1 MAMGRCSTSS
11 RRRRWRDRVFRLPTD
26 AQPLTPARAL
36 EAYRTVLRARALDD
50 RRFVLN
56 RAGKLAFI
64 ISPRGHEVAQVAAII
79 ALQPGRDRFCLYYR
93 NFAAALA
100 CGFTPE
106 ELMLSAFARAADP
119 SSGGRQTPGNFGS
132 RKRGV
137 IIGSST
143 VGPQIPKAAG
153 IGLALKWKGEGALS
167 YVSFG
172 EGATSQGDFH
182 EGLNFAALHRCPVIF
197 FCENNHWAISV
208 PQALQ
213 VAGRGVAERAAGYG
227 IPGVRVRGDDFFE
240 VYRVVSEAAARAR
253 VGEGPTLIEA
263 EVLRLQSHSTDDDQR
278 AYRDA
283 AELASEAARDPIPRM
298 RDALMQRGWLDAG
311 TDASMREDVTR
322 EVERATEVA
331 EAAPDPDPATLS
343 RHIYA
348 DV

>member
-1 MAMGRCSTSS
+1 MSANVAPLS
-11 RRRRWRDRVFRLPTD
+11 RERVLG
-26 AQPLTPARAL
+26 
-36 EAYRTVLRARALDD
+36 AYRTVLQARALDD

-64 ISPRGHEVAQVAAII
+64 ISPRGHEVAQVAAIT
-79 ALQPGRDRFCLYYR
+79 ALEPGRDRFCLYYR

-106 ELMLSAFARAADP
+106 ELMLAAFARAADP

-132 RKRGV
+132 RRRGV

-153 IGLALKWKGEGALS
+153 IGLALKWRGEGALC

-182 EGLNFAALHRCPVIF
+182 EGLNFAAIHRCPVIF

-208 PQALQ
+208 PQRLQ
-213 VAGRGVAERAAGYG
+213 VAGPGIAERAAAYG
-227 IPGVRVRGDDFFE
+227 MPGVRVSGDDFFAIHAA
-240 VYRVVSEAAARAR
+240 VQEAARRARA
-253 VGEGPTLIEA
+253 GEGPSLIEA

-283 AELASEAARDPIPRM
+283 SELAAEAERDPIPRM
-298 RDALMQRGWLDAG
+298 REALVERGWLNADDDA
-311 TDASMREDVTR
+311 ALREDVNR
-322 EVERATEVA
+322 EVERATDAA
-331 EAAPDPDPATLS
+331 EAAPDPDPASLG
-343 RHIYA
+343 RHVYA
-348 DV
+348 DA

>member
-1 MAMGRCSTSS
+1 
-11 RRRRWRDRVFRLPTD
+11 LPTD
-26 AQPLTPARAL
+26 DPTLTREQVL
-36 EAYRTVLRARALDD
+36 DAYRTVLRARTLDD

-64 ISPRGHEVAQVAAII
+64 ISPRGHEVAQVAAIT

-100 CGFTPE
+100 CGFTSE

-132 RKRGV
+132 RRRGV

-153 IGLALKWKGEGALS
+153 IGLALKWKGEGALC

-182 EGLNFAALHRCPVIF
+182 EGLNFAAIHRCPVIF
-197 FCENNHWAISV
+197 FCENNRWAISV
-208 PQALQ
+208 PQPLQ
-213 VAGRGVAERAAGYG
+213 VAGPGVAERAAGYG
-227 IPGVRVRGDDFFE
+227 IPGVRVPGDDFFA
-240 VYRVVSEAAARAR
+240 VHLAVRQAAERARA
-253 VGEGPTLIEA
+253 GDGPSLIEA
-263 EVLRLQSHSTDDDQR
+263 QVLRLQSHSTDDDQR

-283 AELASEAARDPIPRM
+283 AELAAEAARDPIPRM
-298 RDALMQRGWLDAG
+298 REALIQRGWLTADDDARLRG
-311 TDASMREDVTR
+311 EVDR
-322 EVERATEVA
+322 EVERATESA
-331 EAAPDPDPATLS
+331 EAAADPEPSSLG
-343 RHIYA
+343 RHVYA
-348 DV
+348 DA

>member
-1 MAMGRCSTSS
+1 M
-11 RRRRWRDRVFRLPTD
+11 PTD
-26 AQPLTPARAL
+26 DRTLTREQVL
-36 EAYRTVLRARALDD
+36 DAYRTVLRARTLDD

-64 ISPRGHEVAQVAAII
+64 ISPRGHEVAQVAAIT

-132 RKRGV
+132 RRRGV

-153 IGLALKWKGEGALS
+153 IGLALKWKGEGALC

-182 EGLNFAALHRCPVIF
+182 EGLNFAAIHRCPVIF
-197 FCENNHWAISV
+197 FCENNRWAISV
-208 PQALQ
+208 PQPLQ
-213 VAGRGVAERAAGYG
+213 VAGPGVAERASGYG
-227 IPGVRVRGDDFFE
+227 IPGVRVHGDDFFA
-240 VYRVVSEAAARAR
+240 VHLAVRQAAERAR
-253 VGEGPTLIEA
+253 TGDGPTLIEA

-283 AELASEAARDPIPRM
+283 AELAAEAARDPIPRM
-298 RDALMQRGWLDAG
+298 RDMLIQRGWLTAEDDAG
-311 TDASMREDVTR
+311 LRTEVDR
-322 EVERATEVA
+322 EVERATEAA
-331 EAAPDPDPATLS
+331 EAAADPEPESLG
-343 RHIYA
+343 RHVYA
-348 DV
+348 DA

>member
-1 MAMGRCSTSS
+1 M
-11 RRRRWRDRVFRLPTD
+11 PTD
-26 AQPLTPARAL
+26 AAPLTRERVL
-36 EAYRTVLRARALDD
+36 DAYRTVLRARALDD

-64 ISPRGHEVAQVAAII
+64 ISPRGHEVAQVAAIT
-79 ALQPGRDRFCLYYR
+79 ALEPGRDRFCLYYR

-100 CGFTPE
+100 CGFTAE

-132 RKRGV
+132 RRRGIV
-137 IIGSST
+137 IGSST

-153 IGLALKWKGEGALS
+153 IGLALKWKGEGALC

-182 EGLNFAALHRCPVIF
+182 EGMNFAAIHRCPVIF

-208 PQALQ
+208 PQARQ
-213 VAGRGVAERAAGYG
+213 VAGPGVAERAAAYG
-227 IPGVRVRGDDFFE
+227 IPGARVAGDDFFAIHAA
-240 VYRVVSEAAARAR
+240 VSQAAQRAR
-253 VGEGPTLIEA
+253 SGQGPTLIEA

-283 AELASEAARDPIPRM
+283 AELAAEAARDPIPRM
-298 RDALMQRGWLDAG
+298 REALLQRGWLTQEADQ
-311 TDASMREDVTR
+311 TMRDEVNR

-331 EAAPDPDPATLS
+331 EAAPDPEPGSLE
-343 RHIYA
+343 RHVYA
-348 DV
+348 DA

>member
-1 MAMGRCSTSS
+1 LST
-11 RRRRWRDRVFRLPTD
+11 DVV
-26 AQPLTPARAL
+26 PLTRERVL
-36 EAYRTVLRARALDD
+36 DAYRTVLRARALDD

-64 ISPRGHEVAQVAAII
+64 ISPRGHEVAQVAAIT
-79 ALQPGRDRFCLYYR
+79 ALEPGRDRFCLYYR

-106 ELMLSAFARAADP
+106 ELMLAAFARAADP

-132 RKRGV
+132 RRRGV
-137 IIGSST
+137 VIGSST

-153 IGLALKWKGEGALS
+153 IGLALKWRGEGALC

-182 EGLNFAALHRCPVIF
+182 EGLNFAAIHRCPVIF

-208 PQALQ
+208 PQRLQ
-213 VAGRGVAERAAGYG
+213 VAGPGVAERAAAYG
-227 IPGVRVRGDDFFE
+227 IPGIRVRGDDFFS
-240 VYRVVSEAAARAR
+240 VHMAVQQAARRAR
-253 VGEGPTLIEA
+253 AGEGPSLIEA

-283 AELASEAARDPIPRM
+283 AELAAEAERDPIPRM
-298 RDALMQRGWLDAG
+298 RNALIERGWLNADDDA
-311 TDASMREDVTR
+311 ALRNEVNR
-322 EVERATEVA
+322 EVEQATDAA
-331 EAAPDPDPATLS
+331 EAAPDPDPASLG
-343 RHIYA
+343 RHVYA
-348 DV
+348 NA

>member
-1 MAMGRCSTSS
+1 MS
-11 RRRRWRDRVFRLPTD
+11 TD
-26 AQPLTPARAL
+26 AVPLTRERVL
-36 EAYRTVLRARALDD
+36 DAYRTVLRARALDD

-64 ISPRGHEVAQVAAII
+64 ISPRGHEVAQVAAIT
-79 ALQPGRDRFCLYYR
+79 ALEPGRDRFCLYYR

-106 ELMLSAFARAADP
+106 ELMLAAFARAADP

-132 RKRGV
+132 RRRGV
-137 IIGSST
+137 VIGSST

-153 IGLALKWKGEGALS
+153 IGLALKWRGEGALC

-182 EGLNFAALHRCPVIF
+182 EGLNFAAIHRCPVIF

-208 PQALQ
+208 PQRLQ
-213 VAGRGVAERAAGYG
+213 VAGPGVAERAAAYG
-227 IPGVRVRGDDFFE
+227 IPGIRVRGDDFFA
-240 VYRVVSEAAARAR
+240 VHMAVQQAARRAR
-253 VGEGPTLIEA
+253 AGEGPSLIEA

-283 AELASEAARDPIPRM
+283 AELAAEAERDPIPRM
-298 RDALMQRGWLDAG
+298 RNALIERGWLNADDDAALR
-311 TDASMREDVTR
+311 DEVNR
-322 EVERATEVA
+322 EVEQATDVA
-331 EAAPDPDPATLS
+331 EAAPDPDPASLS
-343 RHIYA
+343 RHVYA
-348 DV
+348 NA

>member
-1 MAMGRCSTSS
+1 LST
-11 RRRRWRDRVFRLPTD
+11 DV
-26 AQPLTPARAL
+26 APLTRERIL
-36 EAYRTVLRARALDD
+36 DAYRTVLRARALDD

-64 ISPRGHEVAQVAAII
+64 ISPRGHEVAQVAAIT
-79 ALQPGRDRFCLYYR
+79 ALEPGRDRFCLYYR

-106 ELMLSAFARAADP
+106 ELMLAAFARAADP

-132 RKRGV
+132 RRRGV

-153 IGLALKWKGEGALS
+153 IGLALKSKGEGGLC

-182 EGLNFAALHRCPVIF
+182 EGLNFAAIHRCPVIF

-208 PQALQ
+208 PQRLQ
-213 VAGRGVAERAAGYG
+213 VAGPGVAERAAAYG
-227 IPGVRVRGDDFFE
+227 IPGVRVSGDDFFA
-240 VYRVVSEAAARAR
+240 VHGVVQEAARRARA
-253 VGEGPTLIEA
+253 GEGPSLIEA

-283 AELASEAARDPIPRM
+283 SELAAEAERDPIPRM
-298 RDALMQRGWLDAG
+298 RDALIERGWLDADD
-311 TDASMREDVTR
+311 DAALREEVNR
-322 EVERATEVA
+322 EVERATDAA
-331 EAAPDPDPATLS
+331 EAAPDPDPASLG
-343 RHIYA
+343 RHVYA
-348 DV
+348 DA

>member
-1 MAMGRCSTSS
+1 M
-11 RRRRWRDRVFRLPTD
+11 PTD
-26 AQPLTPARAL
+26 ARTLTREQVL
-36 EAYRTVLRARALDD
+36 DAYRTVLRARTLDD

-64 ISPRGHEVAQVAAII
+64 ISPRGHEVAQVAAIT

-132 RKRGV
+132 RRRGV

-153 IGLALKWKGEGALS
+153 IGLALKWKGEGALC
-167 YVSFG
+167 YVIFG

-182 EGLNFAALHRCPVIF
+182 EGLNFASIHRCPVIF
-197 FCENNHWAISV
+197 FCENNRWAISV
-208 PQALQ
+208 PQPLQ
-213 VAGRGVAERAAGYG
+213 VAGPGVAERAAGYG
-227 IPGVRVRGDDFFE
+227 IPGVRVHGDDFFA
-240 VYRVVSEAAARAR
+240 VHLAVQEAAERARA
-253 VGEGPTLIEA
+253 GDGPTLIEA

-283 AELASEAARDPIPRM
+283 AELASEAARDPIPPM
-298 RDALMQRGWLDAG
+298 RDALMQRGWLTAED
-311 TDASMREDVTR
+311 DASLREEVGR
-322 EVERATEVA
+322 EVERATEAA
-331 EAAPDPDPATLS
+331 EAAADPDAGSLG
-343 RHIYA
+343 RHVYA
-348 DV
+348 DA

>member
-1 MAMGRCSTSS
+1 LPSDDPSLTRE
-11 RRRRWRDRVFRLPTD
+11 RVLD
-26 AQPLTPARAL
+26 
-36 EAYRTVLRARALDD
+36 AYRTVLRARALDD

-64 ISPRGHEVAQVAAII
+64 ISPRGHEVAQVAAIT

-106 ELMLSAFARAADP
+106 ELMLAAFARAADP

-132 RKRGV
+132 RRRGV
-137 IIGSST
+137 VIGSSA

-153 IGLALKWKGEGALS
+153 IGLALKWKGEGALC

-208 PQALQ
+208 PQSLQ
-213 VAGRGVAERAAGYG
+213 VAGPGVAERATAYG

-240 VYRVVSEAAARAR
+240 VHAVVAEAARRARA
-253 VGEGPTLIEA
+253 GEGPTLIEA

-283 AELASEAARDPIPRM
+283 AELADEAAHDPIPRM
-298 RDALMQRGWLDAG
+298 RDDLVERGWLTAERDVAI
-311 TDASMREDVTR
+311 REEVSR
-322 EVERATEVA
+322 EVEQATDAA
-331 EAAPDPDPATLS
+331 EAAKDPDAASLT
-343 RHIYA
+343 RHVYA
-348 DV
+348 DA

>member
-1 MAMGRCSTSS
+1 LSA
-11 RRRRWRDRVFRLPTD
+11 D
-26 AQPLTPARAL
+26 AAPLTRERVL
-36 EAYRTVLRARALDD
+36 DAYRTVLCARALDD

-64 ISPRGHEVAQVAAII
+64 ISPRGHEVAQVAAIT
-79 ALQPGRDRFCLYYR
+79 ALEPGRDRFCLYYR
-93 NFAAALA
+93 DFAAALA
-100 CGFTPE
+100 CGFTAE
-106 ELMLSAFARAADP
+106 ELMLAAFARAADP

-132 RKRGV
+132 RRRGV

-153 IGLALKWKGEGALS
+153 IGLALKWRGEGALCF
-167 YVSFG
+167 VSFG

-208 PQALQ
+208 PQRLQ
-213 VAGRGVAERAAGYG
+213 VAGPGVAERAGAYG

-240 VYRVVSEAAARAR
+240 VHSVVHDASRRAR
-253 VGEGPTLIEA
+253 SGQGPTLIEA

-283 AELASEAARDPIPRM
+283 AELAAEAARDPIPHM
-298 RDALMQRGWLDAG
+298 RDALLERGWLSLDDDA
-311 TDASMREDVTR
+311 ALREDVNR
-322 EVERATEVA
+322 EVERATDAA
-331 EAAPDPDPATLS
+331 EAAPEPDPASLG
-343 RHIYA
+343 RHVYA
-348 DV
+348 DA

>member
-1 MAMGRCSTSS
+1 MAAIT
-11 RRRRWRDRVFRLPTD
+11 
-26 AQPLTPARAL
+26 
-36 EAYRTVLRARALDD
+36 ALD
-50 RRFVLN
+50 
-56 RAGKLAFI
+56 
-64 ISPRGHEVAQVAAII
+64 
-79 ALQPGRDRFCLYYR
+79 PGRDRFCLYYR

-106 ELMLSAFARAADP
+106 ELMLAAFARAADP

-132 RKRGV
+132 RRRGV

-153 IGLALKWKGEGALS
+153 IGLALKWRGEGALC

-182 EGLNFAALHRCPVIF
+182 EGLNFAAIHRCPVIF

-208 PQALQ
+208 PQRLQ
-213 VAGRGVAERAAGYG
+213 VAGPGVAERAAAYG
-227 IPGVRVRGDDFFE
+227 IPGVRVGGDDFFA
-240 VYRVVSEAAARAR
+240 VYQVVHEAARRAR
-253 VGEGPTLIEA
+253 SGEGPTLIEA

-283 AELASEAARDPIPRM
+283 AELAAEAARDPIPHLRA
-298 RDALMQRGWLDAG
+298 ALTERGWLSADDDA
-311 TDASMREDVTR
+311 ALREEVNR
-322 EVERATEVA
+322 EVERATDAA
-331 EAAPDPDPATLS
+331 EASPEPDPTTLG
-343 RHIYA
+343 RHVYA

>member
-1 MAMGRCSTSS
+1 
-11 RRRRWRDRVFRLPTD
+11 LPTD
-26 AQPLTPARAL
+26 DPTLTREQVL
-36 EAYRTVLRARALDD
+36 DAYRTVLRARTLDD

-64 ISPRGHEVAQVAAII
+64 ISPRGHEVAQVAAIT

-132 RKRGV
+132 RRRGV

-153 IGLALKWKGEGALS
+153 IGLALKWKGEGALC

-182 EGLNFAALHRCPVIF
+182 EGLNFAAIHRCPVIF
-197 FCENNHWAISV
+197 FCENNRWAISV
-208 PQALQ
+208 PQPLQ
-213 VAGRGVAERAAGYG
+213 VAGPGVAERAAGYG
-227 IPGVRVRGDDFFE
+227 IPGVRVPGDDFFA
-240 VYRVVSEAAARAR
+240 VHLAVRQAAERARA
-253 VGEGPTLIEA
+253 GDGPSLIEA
-263 EVLRLQSHSTDDDQR
+263 QVLRLQSHSTDDDQR

-283 AELASEAARDPIPRM
+283 AELAAEAARDPIPRM
-298 RDALMQRGWLDAG
+298 REALIQRGWLTADDDARLRG
-311 TDASMREDVTR
+311 EVDR
-322 EVERATEVA
+322 EVERATESA
-331 EAAPDPDPATLS
+331 EAAADPEPSSLG
-343 RHIYA
+343 RHVYA
-348 DV
+348 DA

>member
-1 MAMGRCSTSS
+1 MSANVAPPS
-11 RRRRWRDRVFRLPTD
+11 RERVLD
-26 AQPLTPARAL
+26 
-36 EAYRTVLRARALDD
+36 AYRTVLQARALDD

-64 ISPRGHEVAQVAAII
+64 ISPRGHEVAQVAAIT
-79 ALQPGRDRFCLYYR
+79 ALEPGRDRFCLYYR

-106 ELMLSAFARAADP
+106 ELMLAAFARAADP

-132 RKRGV
+132 RRRGV

-153 IGLALKWKGEGALS
+153 IGLALKWRGEGALC

-182 EGLNFAALHRCPVIF
+182 EGLNFAAIHRCPVIF

-208 PQALQ
+208 PQRLQ
-213 VAGRGVAERAAGYG
+213 VAGPGVAERAAAYG
-227 IPGVRVRGDDFFE
+227 IPGVRVSGDDFFA
-240 VYRVVSEAAARAR
+240 VHAVVQEAARRARA
-253 VGEGPTLIEA
+253 GEGPSLIEA

-278 AYRDA
+278 AYRDPGELA
-283 AELASEAARDPIPRM
+283 AEAERDPIPRM
-298 RDALMQRGWLDAG
+298 RDALVERGWLNADDDA
-311 TDASMREDVTR
+311 ALREDVNR
-322 EVERATEVA
+322 EVERATDAA
-331 EAAPDPDPATLS
+331 EAAPDPDPASLG
-343 RHIYA
+343 RHVYA
-348 DV
+348 DA